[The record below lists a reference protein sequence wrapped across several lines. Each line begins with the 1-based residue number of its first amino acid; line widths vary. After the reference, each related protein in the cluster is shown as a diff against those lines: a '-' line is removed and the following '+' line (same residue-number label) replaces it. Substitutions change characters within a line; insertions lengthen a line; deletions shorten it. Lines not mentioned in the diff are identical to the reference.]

1 MDIPYLMLIED
12 NKDDQEAIVRG
23 FRSNDCPYPIK
34 WFSSA
39 SSGLEFLLE
48 ASISDHPRLIFL
60 DLNIPGMDGR
70 TFLKHVKSHA
80 LLRKI
85 PVIILTT
92 SADQKDISSCYK
104 HGASS
109 YIQKPI
115 RFSRMKEICR
125 NIMDYWFNSC
135 LLTDPIDLRSAEGV

>member
-1 MDIPYLMLIED
+1 MEPPYLMLIED
-12 NKDDQEAIVRG
+12 NKDDQEAITRG
-23 FRSNDCPYPIK
+23 FRSNDCPLPIK

-39 SSGLEFLLE
+39 SSALEFLLDTTPSE
-48 ASISDHPRLIFL
+48 HPRLLFL

-70 TFLKHVKSHA
+70 TFLKHLKSHST
-80 LLRKI
+80 LCRI
-85 PVIILTT
+85 PVIVLTT

-115 RFSRMKEICR
+115 RFSQMKDICR
-125 NIMDYWFNSC
+125 NIIEYWFKSC
-135 LLTDPIDLRSAEGV
+135 LLTNPVDLRSENI